1 MVVAYTPT
9 KGAAMIFR
17 GKILAIVAPIDEGS
31 GREEG
36 VAEAEAAGVG
46 RGQEENQC
54 GDSNDGQATTFERG
68 AAADES
74 VTIEVWKVGIPAI
87 AV

>member
-1 MVVAYTPT
+1 VWRV
-9 KGAAMIFR
+9 
-17 GKILAIVAPIDEGS
+17 L
-31 GREEG
+31 
-36 VAEAEAAGVG
+36 
-46 RGQEENQC
+46 EENQC
-54 GDSNDGQATTFERG
+54 GNANDGLATTFERG